1 MAVTYYS
8 ITLLLGCQP
17 FTFVQISEVKT
28 GISYWCGAH
37 FDINSVSTAFKILTI
52 CLIYKEVSYTIIS
65 TEKVWNNASMFQCF
79 RIPNVSENDV
89 HNGFDASMIGSL
101 VFVAIIIPC
110 LQGNKELT
118 TYKPIFT

>member
-8 ITLLLGCQP
+8 ITCYSCQN
-17 FTFVQISEVKT
+17 FTFVQILGVKT
-28 GISYWCGAH
+28 GISYYCGAH
-37 FDINSVSTAFKILTI
+37 FDISSVSTALKFLTI
-52 CLIYKEVSYTIIS
+52 CLIYKEVSYMIIS

-89 HNGFDASMIGSL
+89 HSGFDASMIGSL

-110 LQGNKELT
+110 FQGNKELRT
-118 TYKPIFT
+118 DKPIFS